1 MIPKKPVLGLDPR
14 MGTGFRIR
22 SCANKI
28 LDRDPIQLNWIAVQ
42 AALKEEFM
50 RPSFAVLIGM
60 ALLAVPTASAQDSPA
75 GPPLGEIMT
84 LQQLRH
90 IKLWFAGRAGNWPL
104 ADYEMGE
111 LNEGFEDV
119 NKLLGG
125 DTVDKAVGAP
135 MQALQKIIDNK
146 DRAAFTAAFDQL
158 TAGCNSCHHTLD
170 HGFIA
175 IQRPTSLPYS
185 NQNFAP
191 QK

>member
-1 MIPKKPVLGLDPR
+1 
-14 MGTGFRIR
+14 
-22 SCANKI
+22 
-28 LDRDPIQLNWIAVQ
+28 
-42 AALKEEFM
+42 M
-50 RPSFAVLIGM
+50 RPSFAILIGM
-60 ALLAVPTASAQDSPA
+60 ALLTVPTANAQDSPA
-75 GPPLGEIMT
+75 GPGLGEIMT

-104 ADYEMGE
+104 ADYEIGE

-119 NKLLGG
+119 TKLLGG

-146 DRAAFTAAFDQL
+146 DRAAFTGAFDQL

-191 QK
+191 LK